1 MSALYANF
9 QPFAKEKQLD
19 FRLELSDAHWY
30 MNFDHEKLHRILNNL
45 LSNAFKFTPEG
56 GRVVLS
62 LSAEE
67 VEGHSFANIT
77 VSDTGIGISDEAL
90 KHIFERFYQVQ
101 HPDDSKVGSGI
112 GLHLVKEYVE
122 LHEGTIRVESQLG
135 KGTSFIVRIP
145 MDLKMSEETTLASD
159 TSDDRKNF

>member
-19 FRLELSDAHWY
+19 FRLELSAAHWY

-90 KHIFERFYQVQ
+90 KHIFERFL
-101 HPDDSKVGSGI
+101 SSTASGRQQ
-112 GLHLVKEYVE
+112 GWKWNWVAFG
-122 LHEGTIRVESQLG
+122 EGICRV
-135 KGTSFIVRIP
+135 T
-145 MDLKMSEETTLASD
+145 
-159 TSDDRKNF
+159 